1 VFVSSLHQ
9 PREVRDLRLGAA
21 TRGDAAGP
29 RPLHRAKRTRF
40 ERVGLHAVDP
50 RVAHLVRQHGQG
62 ACINRRLCFLVGV
75 RFLWLSRACLGK
87 MMASSV

>member
-1 VFVSSLHQ
+1 MFVSSLHQ

-62 ACINRRLCFLVGV
+62 ACINRRLCFLV
-75 RFLWLSRACLGK
+75 
-87 MMASSV
+87 